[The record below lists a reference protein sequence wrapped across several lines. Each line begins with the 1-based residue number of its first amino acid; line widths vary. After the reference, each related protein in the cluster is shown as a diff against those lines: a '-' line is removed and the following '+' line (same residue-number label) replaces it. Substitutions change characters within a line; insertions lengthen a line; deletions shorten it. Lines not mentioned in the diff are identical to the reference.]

1 MPSMTFIAFAMIFV
15 GVIVNNYTF
24 LHDLFAGKHDGWI
37 NLGTKSYI
45 VVAITFAAVIIG
57 SAILLMRSNGK

>member
-1 MPSMTFIAFAMIFV
+1 MRA
-15 GVIVNNYTF
+15 
-24 LHDLFAGKHDGWI
+24 
-37 NLGTKSYI
+37 KSYI